1 MIRRKA
7 GLIAAIVAL
16 GLGLNYGASA
26 QSGPPAETST
36 QAKPEGVG
44 FQTAVVIHGKIIEVN
59 KAKKL
64 VTLEGPEGR
73 KVTLTVKNPYNLEA
87 AKVGEPVVARFYEV
101 VAIRKKEP
109 GESVPSA
116 SLKEGIVTAKP
127 GEVPGAVAERQ
138 LSLVVS
144 VVEIDKPNGAVT
156 VKGPDGVLEKV
167 KARDPNNLKRLKIG
181 DELVVSLT
189 RAVAISLEKES
200 KGPNPPEAYHP

>member
-1 MIRRKA
+1 MIKREA
-7 GLIAAIVAL
+7 VLILAIVAL
-16 GLGLNYGASA
+16 GLGPNYAASA
-26 QSGPPAETST
+26 QSGKPGETS
-36 QAKPEGVG
+36 QAKSEGVG
-44 FQTAVVIHGKIIEVN
+44 SATAVIVHGKIIEVN

-64 VTLEGPEGR
+64 VTLEGPGGR
-73 KVTLTVKNPYNLEA
+73 KVTLTVKNPYNLKA

-116 SLKEGIVTAKP
+116 SLKEGLVTAKP

-138 LSLVVS
+138 LGLVVS
-144 VVEIDKPNGAVT
+144 VVEIDEPNGAVT

-189 RAVAISLEKES
+189 HAVAISLENES
-200 KGPNPPEAYHP
+200 ERPNPLESSHP